1 MNDLLPLIARGDNG
15 AMEECIHLYGD
26 LVWSLARR
34 MSSSSTDAED
44 VVQEIFLDVWKNAS
58 RFNKEVASEK
68 TFVMMLARRRIID
81 RRRKSDRTPKSQ
93 LLDESSKN
101 VPQQNDLDRL
111 ELGDEF
117 IRATQCLEALQND
130 QQRALE
136 LAIYHGLSH
145 KQISDHENA
154 PLGTVKAW
162 IRRGMIQLRDCMN
175 VQTLSKGA
183 F

>member
-145 KQISDHENA
+145 KQISVHEDA